1 MIFSIGS
8 IPERKWHEREGC
20 VRTMAVGTLYKGRTC
35 GKEEGKMAKGFT
47 ISRVG
52 HVGIQCT
59 NVDRSITWY
68 RDVLGLTVTGRWPMG
83 ENGEMA
89 FMRFTDDH
97 HNIVLFTHPTR
108 VTDENRHA
116 GYNALQ
122 HIALEV
128 ADRDEWLKAL
138 ADLKR
143 KGVEIVQGPL
153 IHGPEGG
160 PGAGRNFGGSGS
172 RSFYFLDPDGNR
184 LEIYTDMM
192 KVPEGE
198 QFPRAEYAEVFKK

>member
-1 MIFSIGS
+1 M
-8 IPERKWHEREGC
+8 
-20 VRTMAVGTLYKGRTC
+20 T
-35 GKEEGKMAKGFT
+35 KGFT

-52 HVGIQCT
+52 HVGIQVT
-59 NVDRSITWY
+59 DVDRSLKWY
-68 RDVLGLTVTGRWPMG
+68 RDILGLTVTGRWPMG
-83 ENGEMA
+83 EKGEMA

-97 HNIVLFTHPTR
+97 HNIVLFTHPTP

-116 GYNALQ
+116 GYNAFQ

-138 ADLKR
+138 ADLRR
-143 KGVEIVQGPL
+143 KDVEIVQGPL

-160 PGAGRNFGGSGS
+160 NGPGRNIGGSGS
-172 RSFYFLDPDGNR
+172 RSFYFEDPDGNR
-184 LEIYTDMM
+184 IEIYTDMM

-198 QFPRAEYAEVFKK
+198 QFPRQEYREVFQP

>member
-1 MIFSIGS
+1 
-8 IPERKWHEREGC
+8 
-20 VRTMAVGTLYKGRTC
+20 MAR
-35 GKEEGKMAKGFT
+35 GFT

-68 RDVLGLTVTGRWPMG
+68 RDVLGLTLTGRWPMG

-108 VTDENRHA
+108 VTDENRNA

-122 HIALEV
+122 HIAMEV
-128 ADRDEWLKAL
+128 ADRDEWLRAL

-160 PGAGRNFGGSGS
+160 NGPGNAFGGSGS

-184 LEIYTDMM
+184 LELYTDMM

-198 QFPRAEYAEVFKK
+198 QFPRAEYAEVLKK

>member
-1 MIFSIGS
+1 
-8 IPERKWHEREGC
+8 
-20 VRTMAVGTLYKGRTC
+20 
-35 GKEEGKMAKGFT
+35 MAKGFT

-59 NVDRSITWY
+59 NVARSITWY
-68 RDVLGLTVTGRWPMG
+68 RDILGLTLTGRWPMG

-97 HNIVLFTHPTR
+97 HNVVLFTHPTR
-108 VTDENRHA
+108 VTDENRNA

-128 ADRDEWLKAL
+128 ADRDEWLRAL

-198 QFPRAEYAEVFKK
+198 QFPRAVYAEVFKK

>member
-1 MIFSIGS
+1 MPARKRQQ
-8 IPERKWHEREGC
+8 PEDR
-20 VRTMAVGTLYKGRTC
+20 VRTVALYTPYEGLTY
-35 GKEEGKMAKGFT
+35 GKEEVKMAKGFT

-52 HVGIQCT
+52 HVGIQVT
-59 NVDRSITWY
+59 NVDRSLAWY
-68 RDVLGLTVTGRWPMG
+68 RDILGLTVTGRWPMG

-160 PGAGRNFGGSGS
+160 DGPGRNFGGSGS

-192 KVPEGE
+192 RVPAEE

>member
-1 MIFSIGS
+1 
-8 IPERKWHEREGC
+8 
-20 VRTMAVGTLYKGRTC
+20 MAR
-35 GKEEGKMAKGFT
+35 GFT

-68 RDVLGLTVTGRWPMG
+68 RDVLGLTLTGRWPMG

-108 VTDENRHA
+108 VTDENRNA

-128 ADRDEWLKAL
+128 DDRDEWLRAL

-160 PGAGRNFGGSGS
+160 PGA
-172 RSFYFLDPDGNR
+172 RSALATSTPA
-184 LEIYTDMM
+184 
-192 KVPEGE
+192 
-198 QFPRAEYAEVFKK
+198 PRAVTTSTTTTRIGAGARSSCPPS

>member
-1 MIFSIGS
+1 
-8 IPERKWHEREGC
+8 
-20 VRTMAVGTLYKGRTC
+20 
-35 GKEEGKMAKGFT
+35 MAKGFT

-52 HVGIQCT
+52 HVGIQVT
-59 NVDRSITWY
+59 DLSRSLDWY

-83 ENGEMA
+83 EHGEMA

-97 HNIVLFTHPTR
+97 HNIVLFTHPTK

-128 ADRDEWLKAL
+128 ESRDEWLRAL
-138 ADLKR
+138 ADLR
-143 KGVEIVQGPL
+143 QKGAKIVQGPL

-160 PGAGRNFGGSGS
+160 DGPGRNLGGSGS

-198 QFPRAEYAEVFKK
+198 QFPRTEYADVFEK

>member
-1 MIFSIGS
+1 
-8 IPERKWHEREGC
+8 
-20 VRTMAVGTLYKGRTC
+20 MAR
-35 GKEEGKMAKGFT
+35 GFT

-59 NVDRSITWY
+59 NVDKSITWY
-68 RDVLGLTVTGRWPMG
+68 RDTLGLTLTGRMPVG

-108 VTDENRHA
+108 VTDENRNA

-128 ADRDEWLKAL
+128 ADRDEWLRAL

-160 PGAGRNFGGSGS
+160 PGAGRNFGGRGS
-172 RSFYFLDPDGNR
+172 TPILLYGPDRDQLD
-184 LEIYTDMM
+184 
-192 KVPEGE
+192 VHS
-198 QFPRAEYAEVFKK
+198 A

>member
-1 MIFSIGS
+1 
-8 IPERKWHEREGC
+8 
-20 VRTMAVGTLYKGRTC
+20 
-35 GKEEGKMAKGFT
+35 MAKGFT
-47 ISRVG
+47 IRRVW
-52 HVGIQCT
+52 HVGIQVT
-59 NVDRSITWY
+59 NVGRSVQWY
-68 RDVLGLTVTGRWPMG
+68 SDVLGLTLTGRWPMG

-97 HNIVLFTHPTR
+97 HNVVLFTHPTR
-108 VTDENRHA
+108 VTDENRNA

-153 IHGPEGG
+153 VHGPEGG
-160 PGAGRNFGGSGS
+160 DGAGRNFGGSGS

-198 QFPRAEYAEVFKK
+198 QFPRSEYADVFKK